1 MLNKQSFYLEKYPPR
16 YHCLSVPKAKPLEH
30 IYHNP
35 ILKPSYKIHSHR
47 SSSPKSPSIKV
58 LDLQLETSVM
68 PKLFKR
74 YFLNHP
80 KPIHSPK
87 KAPRSI
93 SILPELYINRSTMPD
108 LSPL

>member
-1 MLNKQSFYLEKYPPR
+1 MLNKHSVYFDKPSGR

-30 IYHNP
+30 IYYNP
-35 ILKPSYKIHSHR
+35 ILRPSFKTSNNR
-47 SSSPKSPSIKV
+47 SSSPKSPSLKV
-58 LDLQLETSVM
+58 LDLQLQTAVI

-74 YFLNHP
+74 YFLNCS

-93 SILPELYINRSTMPD
+93 SILPELYINRSTISEINP
-108 LSPL
+108 